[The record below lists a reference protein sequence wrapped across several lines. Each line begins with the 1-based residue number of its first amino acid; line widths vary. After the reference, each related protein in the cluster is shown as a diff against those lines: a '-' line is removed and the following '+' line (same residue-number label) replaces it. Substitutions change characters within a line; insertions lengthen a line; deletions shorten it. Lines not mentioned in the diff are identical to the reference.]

1 MTEKRPA
8 GKTSSVKREIEL
20 DFVRGIAILLV
31 LTFHYQRYD
40 PLPLPGPVRVVMSFG
55 WIGVDLFFVLSGF
68 LVGGLVMKEW
78 KATGGVEIGR
88 FLKRRGFKIWPSY
101 YIYLLVVTVFHV
113 RPLREF
119 FWQNFFNVQNYFESS
134 LSHTWSL
141 AVEEQFYLGMA
152 ALMALWTWRKWR
164 PGTLLA
170 TCLVLAVAVEIERA
184 VMAYIGGFL
193 MYTYTHT
200 RIDAMLLGVSLAAIR
215 QFYPA
220 WFQKLQSWW
229 PLQLVLI
236 ALALVRLYI
245 DSLPGW
251 PPEYMQ
257 TPWLMTSV
265 DYGCAALLLLLYRPR
280 RVAGREDRPAHGW
293 LYRMV
298 ARLGI
303 FSYGVYLWHI
313 SVERPV
319 DWSIAHSPRAL
330 APVVSLLLPYAL
342 AVLLGVI
349 ATKAVEL
356 PALRL
361 RERLVPSRIP
371 EASIPT
377 G

>member
-1 MTEKRPA
+1 MTGQQPA
-8 GKTSSVKREIEL
+8 AKTSGVKREIEL

-40 PLPLPGPVRVVMSFG
+40 PIPLPRPLRVVLSFG
-55 WIGVDLFFVLSGF
+55 WTGVDLFFVLSGF
-68 LVGGLVMKEW
+68 LVGGLLMKEW
-78 KATGGVEIGR
+78 KATGGVELGR

-101 YIYLLVVTVFHV
+101 YVYLLVVTVLHV

-119 FWQNFFNVQNYFESS
+119 FWQNLFNVQNYFPTS

-152 ALMALWTWRKWR
+152 ALMALWLWRKWR
-164 PGTLLA
+164 PGALLA
-170 TCLVLAVAVEIERA
+170 TCLALAVGVEIERA
-184 VMAYIGGFL
+184 VMVSVGGFNI
-193 MYTYTHT
+193 YPTTHT
-200 RIDAMLLGVSLAAIR
+200 RIDAMLLGVALAATR

-220 WFQKLQSWW
+220 WFQRLQSLW
-229 PLQLVLI
+229 PVLCLLV
-236 ALALVRLYI
+236 ALALQQLYS
-245 DSLPGW
+245 DSQYFLA
-251 PPEYMQ
+251 PEQMQ
-257 TPWLMTSV
+257 YPFLLTFV

-280 RVAGREDRPAHGW
+280 GGPGQDGRRPHGW
-293 LYRMV
+293 LYRAV

-303 FSYGVYLWHI
+303 FSYGIYLWHI

-319 DWSIAHSPRAL
+319 DWSIRHSPPAL
-330 APVVSLLLPYAL
+330 APVVSVVMPYLL
-342 AVLLGVI
+342 AVVLGVA

-371 EASIPT
+371 EARIPA